1 MDLILYQLFLPFIL
15 SAIIVVI
22 IMAIAEKYGTK
33 IGGILGTLPSTIVIA
48 LFFLAINKDINFAS
62 KSASV
67 IPAELGINILFL
79 VIFAIL
85 VFRSVIIAFFIS
97 LSVWI
102 ILTYSIIIIN
112 LNNIWISII
121 IYIISLFLAF
131 IILENKK
138 KIKSIKN
145 VEYHYNKKKIILRG
159 LIAGIVISIAILLS
173 NIGAIISG
181 IFSVFPAIIIST
193 MLISYKEYGPNFS
206 AGIAKSMI
214 FGISS
219 VAVYATSVHF
229 LYPIY
234 DIFFGSF
241 FSYLS
246 SITITII
253 LLIIKDKIQ

>member
-1 MDLILYQLFLPFIL
+1 MNLILYQLFLPFIL

-22 IMAIAEKYGTK
+22 IMFIAEKYGTK

-48 LFFLAINKDINFAS
+48 LVFLAINKDINFAS

-79 VIFAIL
+79 IIFAIL
-85 VFRSVIIAFFIS
+85 IFRSVIIAFFIS
-97 LSVWI
+97 ISVWM
-102 ILTYSIIIIN
+102 ILSILIIIIN
-112 LNNIWISII
+112 LNNIWISIT
-121 IYIISLFLAF
+121 IYLISLILAL
-131 IILENKK
+131 IILENIK

-145 VEYHYNKKKIILRG
+145 VNYHYNKKKIILRG

-206 AGIAKSMI
+206 AGMAKSMI
-214 FGISS
+214 IGISS

-234 DIFFGSF
+234 DIIFGSF
-241 FSYLS
+241 ISYLS

-253 LLIIKDKIQ
+253 LLILKDKIQ

>member
-1 MDLILYQLFLPFIL
+1 MNLILYQLFLPFIL

-22 IMAIAEKYGTK
+22 IMFIAEKYGTK

-48 LFFLAINKDINFAS
+48 LVFLAINKDINFAS

-79 VIFAIL
+79 IIFAIL
-85 VFRSVIIAFFIS
+85 IFRSVIIAFFIS
-97 LSVWI
+97 ISVWM
-102 ILTYSIIIIN
+102 ILSILIIIIN
-112 LNNIWISII
+112 LNNIWISIT
-121 IYIISLFLAF
+121 IYLISLILAL
-131 IILENKK
+131 IILEKIK

-145 VEYHYNKKKIILRG
+145 VNYHYNKKKIILRG

-193 MLISYKEYGPNFS
+193 MLISYKEYGPDFS
-206 AGIAKSMI
+206 AGMAKSMI
-214 FGISS
+214 IGISS

-234 DIFFGSF
+234 DIIFGSF
-241 FSYLS
+241 ISYLS

-253 LLIIKDKIQ
+253 LLILKDKIQ